1 MSRET
6 NNHQLNLAI
15 FSSFDKE
22 IKEAVQHSENNKC
35 EVSVNKLKNIKNI
48 ITGTM
53 LSTLSFIQEEFQFG
67 IYLLDEKIAQAESR
81 YEEANKKRLITK
93 LPRSND
99 NEDYVTPE
107 IKSLLG
113 GYI

>member
-22 IKEAVQHSENNKC
+22 IKEAVQHSENSKC

-53 LSTLSFIQEEFQFG
+53 LSTLIHSRG
-67 IYLLDEKIAQAESR
+67 ISIWDIL
-81 YEEANKKRLITK
+81 T
-93 LPRSND
+93 
-99 NEDYVTPE
+99 
-107 IKSLLG
+107 
-113 GYI
+113 